1 MRKLLPDKGNLF
13 QLQEH
18 AVWEN
23 EDGSY
28 EYMAWDPKPEKLSWI
43 SGKAIIVEDVLCLT
57 RVISEGEEENL
68 QSRQEVESELNK
80 LPKWDKTKY
89 YCVILGGTR
98 ATLIKDSATGTL
110 LKSGEEDFEAAERM
124 LKKNGVTLLSG

>member
-57 RVISEGEEENL
+57 RVVSEGEEENL
-68 QSRQEVESELNK
+68 QSPQDLASELSK

-89 YCVILGGTR
+89 YCIIVGGTR
-98 ATLIKDSATGTL
+98 ATLIKYCETGEP
-110 LKSGEEDFEAAERM
+110 LKAGEEDFKAAEEM
-124 LKKNGVTLLSG
+124 LKKNGITLLSG